1 LHVLTWVN
9 GSLIPPGEPCL
20 AAGERGFL
28 YGDGLFETILLYGGR
43 PFAWERHAARL
54 ADGCRV
60 LGIPYPER
68 EIAAGLEAVLEAL
81 NGSRTPDAGG
91 TGAGRASASETG
103 SLRLAV
109 TRGAN
114 PAGARA
120 VLPQPGMQPTV
131 VITARPGEPYPAGA
145 YRSGQRA
152 VTVSWPRNHLSPI
165 VRLKTLNYLEN
176 ILGRQ
181 EAAAAGAD
189 EGIFFNLKGELAEGT
204 ASNVFLVFEDGR
216 IATPP
221 AESGL
226 LPGIARSMAL
236 ALGGGLGLV
245 VGEQAITRR
254 EFDRARE
261 AFLTNSLLGI
271 MPLVSCDG
279 RPFGSGAPGEITLRL
294 LEAYRRH
301 LHSPG
306 AAPGPPV

>member
-1 LHVLTWVN
+1 MPVLTWID
-9 GSLIPPGEPCL
+9 GRFIPFGEPCL

-28 YGDGLFETILLYGGR
+28 YGDGLFETVRLYGAR

-54 ADGCRV
+54 AEGCRV

-68 EIAAGLEAVLEAL
+68 EIAAGLEAVL
-81 NGSRTPDAGG
+81 
-91 TGAGRASASETG
+91 GAGDDNAG
-103 SLRLAV
+103 SLRLTV

-114 PAGARA
+114 PPGARGM
-120 VLPQPGMQPTV
+120 LPHPGMRPTV
-131 VITARPGEPYPAGA
+131 VITARPGEPYPAEA

-165 VRLKTLNYLEN
+165 VRLKSLNYLEN

-189 EGIFFNLKGELAEGT
+189 EGIFFNLRGELAEGT
-204 ASNVFLVFEDGR
+204 TSNVFLVFGDGR

-226 LPGIARSMAL
+226 LPGIARSIAL
-236 ALGGGLGLV
+236 ALGSGLGLAA
-245 VGEQAITRR
+245 GEQVITRR

-261 AFLTNSLLGI
+261 AFLTNSLLGV

-279 RPFGSGAPGEITLRL
+279 RLFGSGAPGETTLRL
-294 LEAYRRH
+294 LQAYRRH
-301 LHSPG
+301 VQHSFG
-306 AAPGPPV
+306 AVPELR